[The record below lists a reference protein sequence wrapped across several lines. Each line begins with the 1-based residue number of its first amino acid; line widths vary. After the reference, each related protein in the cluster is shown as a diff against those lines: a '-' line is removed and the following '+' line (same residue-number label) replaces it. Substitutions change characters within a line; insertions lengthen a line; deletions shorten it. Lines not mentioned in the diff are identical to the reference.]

1 MEVRKSILTRLKS
14 ISGAQYI
21 LIVLTVSIIKYSLG
35 FYVSG
40 SRNITFLAVLF
51 GNALSIFSLVIS
63 FFRAYRFKEWKIYF
77 SLLIIIGIIH
87 SIGWSFFS
95 TDELMSSHFYSL
107 VKIATLLSLIILITL
122 TISNS
127 NKQQC

>member
-40 SRNITFLAVLF
+40 SRNITFLAVLL
-51 GNALSIFSLVIS
+51 GNALSIFSLAIS

-87 SIGWSFFS
+87 SIGWNFFS
-95 TDELMSSHFYSL
+95 TDELMNSHFYSL

>member
-51 GNALSIFSLVIS
+51 GNALSIFSLTIS

-87 SIGWSFFS
+87 SIGWNFFS

>member
-1 MEVRKSILTRLKS
+1 MEVQKGVLRSLKS

-21 LIVLTVSIIKYSLG
+21 LIVLIVSITRYSLG

-40 SRNITFLAVLF
+40 DRNIPFLAVLF
-51 GNALSIFSLVIS
+51 GNALSIFYLIISL
-63 FFRAYRFKEWKIYF
+63 FRAYRFKEWKIYF

-87 SIGWSFFS
+87 SIGWNFFS
-95 TDELMSSHFYSL
+95 TDELTSSHFYSL

-127 NKQQC
+127 NKQ

>member
-1 MEVRKSILTRLKS
+1 MEVQKSILLRLTS

-21 LIVLTVSIIKYSLG
+21 LIGLIVSIIKYSLG

-40 SRNITFLAVLF
+40 GRNIPFLAVLF
-51 GNALSIFSLVIS
+51 GNALSIFFLIISL
-63 FFRAYRFKEWKIYF
+63 FRAYRFKEWKIYF
-77 SLLIIIGIIH
+77 VLLIIIGIIH
-87 SIGWSFFS
+87 SIGWNFFS

-107 VKIATLLSLIILITL
+107 IKIATLLSFIILITL

-127 NKQQC
+127 NKQ